1 MAKYRN
7 ALPQLGGKLF
17 LTDGGFETTLI
28 FHEGLE
34 LPDFAAFPLLDTQ
47 EGEAALFKYFR
58 SYAELARRFKT
69 GLILESATWRANP
82 DWGKQLGYTAGALAE
97 ANRKAI
103 RLLEAVRNDY
113 ESDQTPVVISAC
125 IGPRGDGYVPGRAM
139 SVPEAQAYHQ
149 AQPAELGREYAQL
162 KRRLNQLTV
171 MGGCCGTDHRHIE
184 QIALACQPLFEP
196 AA

>member
-17 LTDGGFETTLI
+17 LTDGGLETTLI

-97 ANRKAI
+97 ANRKA
-103 RLLEAVRNDY
+103 
-113 ESDQTPVVISAC
+113 S
-125 IGPRGDGYVPGRAM
+125 
-139 SVPEAQAYHQ
+139 
-149 AQPAELGREYAQL
+149 
-162 KRRLNQLTV
+162 
-171 MGGCCGTDHRHIE
+171 
-184 QIALACQPLFEP
+184 
-196 AA
+196 